1 MPCLWFPDTVLQY
14 WSGKYWDSLKD
25 IILPFP
31 FQPFFTHLHWANP
44 SFPQKREN
52 SGEKAWRRRDQPAL
66 HVKII
71 GPAPDWWSL
80 LLGMWGFSRFSFE
93 SFWQF
98 FVSLRNDSSPFL
110 CQQVLNSRFGDQV
123 HENFATISK
132 FGRQYESTASQK
144 WLGMIYFVR
153 FFKNLK
159 ICT

>member
-14 WSGKYWDSLKD
+14 WSGNYWDNLKD
-25 IILPFP
+25 IISRSHFRLFFFEQISAFP
-31 FQPFFTHLHWANP
+31 RKE
-44 SFPQKREN
+44 KRVRTVHERKRDDGVTN
-52 SGEKAWRRRDQPAL
+52 RRYKP
-66 HVKII
+66 
-71 GPAPDWWSL
+71 GSPDWWSL

-93 SFWQF
+93 SFSQF
-98 FVSLRNDSSPFL
+98 FLSLRNDSSPFL

-123 HENFATISK
+123 HENFATVSK

>member
-14 WSGKYWDSLKD
+14 WSGNYWDNLKD

-31 FQPFFTHLHWANP
+31 FQAFFFLANL
-44 SFPQKREN
+44 SFPQKREKSSTVQERKRDDGVTN
-52 SGEKAWRRRDQPAL
+52 RRYKP
-66 HVKII
+66 
-71 GPAPDWWSL
+71 GSNDWWSL

-98 FVSLRNDSSPFL
+98 FLSSRNDSSPFL

-123 HENFATISK
+123 HENFATVSK

>member
-1 MPCLWFPDTVLQY
+1 MPCLWFPDMVLQY
-14 WSGKYWDSLKD
+14 WSGNYWDNLKD
-25 IILPFP
+25 IILPCP
-31 FQPFFTHLHWANP
+31 FQPFSPIPIEQILAFP
-44 SFPQKREN
+44 SKEKRVSTVQERKRDDGVTN
-52 SGEKAWRRRDQPAL
+52 RRYKP
-66 HVKII
+66 
-71 GPAPDWWSL
+71 GSPDWWSL

-98 FVSLRNDSSPFL
+98 FLSLRNDSSPFL

-123 HENFATISK
+123 HENFATVSK